1 MGLRVIVVGGG
12 RVRVAYADGAAPA
25 APSVGLAAWRAVEGV
40 DLLVGAVT
48 ISSAVRRLLLPRGLV
63 VAA

>member
-12 RVRVAYADGAAPA
+12 PVRVAYADAAAPG
-25 APSVGLAAWRAVEGV
+25 VGLAAWRAAEDV
-40 DLLVGAVT
+40 DLLVGADT
-48 ISSAVRRLLLPRGLV
+48 ISSAMRRLLLPHGRV